1 MATQRSISTGLH
13 LAPQRHHV
21 QVAKPLLAPACNP
34 DVRHKKA
41 LSALD
46 CEIERQRS
54 IRYSENKLGMEDVA
68 RVLVVGTRN
77 TSTGEKAS
85 GRRGRRGSQE
95 PQERHQQVQ
104 GTNATQLLPSLDSS
118 NPPAPLTAAEA
129 PAFWTD
135 GGGSGTSCLHHNQPT
150 HELSAEREQIKPGSK

>member
-1 MATQRSISTGLH
+1 MATQRSISTWLH

-34 DVRHKKA
+34 DVRHTKA

-54 IRYSENKLGMEDVA
+54 IRYSENKLGMEEV
-68 RVLVVGTRN
+68 VLVVGTRN
-77 TSTGEKAS
+77 TSTAGEKAS

-95 PQERHQQVQ
+95 QQERHQQVQ
-104 GTNATQLLPSLDSS
+104 GTNATQLLHSLDSS
-118 NPPAPLTAAEA
+118 NPPAQQRRHLEAVLGRLVSTTTSPLT
-129 PAFWTD
+129 
-135 GGGSGTSCLHHNQPT
+135 S
-150 HELSAEREQIKPGSK
+150 